1 MSVESATG
9 FYGKLPCRGDFMQR
23 RVPQGFVDTWDA
35 WLQECLHVSRQQL
48 GEQWLDL
55 YLTSPVWRFVLAEG
69 ICGESAYAGVMLPSV
84 DRVGRYF
91 PLTLVSPLEAGTC
104 ILEAACSAGRAW
116 FDAVEEL
123 ALKALDAGDLD
134 LQAFDAQVD
143 ALPGLADWDAL
154 TLSNQLMERIAQSGF
169 ARGGSSWHI
178 SMPGETPQS
187 AVNAFASL
195 ELQRAFR
202 PCGLWWT
209 QGSEAVQPGWL
220 VTNGLPT
227 PTGYIA
233 MLSGQ
238 WRRAGWNSIEVA
250 VQAPQ
255 FVAPSEAAAT
265 EVPQA
270 LDVQIVAAHPPSPRG
285 VSAPVEIRYIM
296 RPEIG
301 LWGMAT
307 AAVGG
312 GDSGARADLISDVA
326 HDLAPQATLT
336 TRIESARRALHG
348 VLGSRAGAVAGRAEG
363 VAVILFLAE
372 RTECALMWSGAAR
385 AIRIRNGTATELLAG
400 ERPTEADAAVD
411 APVEPPLDRG
421 GTDDGGLLAL
431 LAAPAAA
438 APAVG
443 VRYQDLEA
451 NDLWVL
457 GTEGSF
463 PEALIARLVSTW
475 PGMAPATDEA
485 SDPSAVPSLDSVLDS
500 VLAQR
505 DPVTDAAGSAAP
517 LLLITAQFAER
528 TAA

>member
-23 RVPQGFVDTWDA
+23 RVPQVFVDTWDA
-35 WLQECLHVSRQQL
+35 WLQECLYVSRQQL

-104 ILEAACSAGRAW
+104 ILEAACGAGRAW

-123 ALKALDAGDLD
+123 ALKALDASDLD
-134 LQAFDAQVD
+134 LQAFDTQVD
-143 ALPGLADWDAL
+143 ALPGLGDWDAL
-154 TLSNQLMERIAQSGF
+154 ALSNQLMALVAQSGF
-169 ARGGSSWHI
+169 ARGGASWHI
-178 SMPGETPQS
+178 SMPGETPQI

-220 VTNGLPT
+220 VTSGLPT

-238 WRRAGWNSIEVA
+238 WRRAGWNSIELA

-255 FVAPSEAAAT
+255 FVAPSEATAT

-285 VSAPVEIRYIM
+285 VSASVEIRYIM

-348 VLGSRAGAVAGRAEG
+348 VLGSRAGAVGGTAEG

-372 RTECALMWSGAAR
+372 HTECALMWSGAAR

-400 ERPTEADAAVD
+400 ERPTEAEAAVD
-411 APVEPPLDRG
+411 APVGPQLDRD

-431 LAAPAAA
+431 LAAPTAA

-475 PGMAPATDEA
+475 PAMAPAADEA
-485 SDPSAVPSLDSVLDS
+485 SDPSAVPGLHSVLDS
-500 VLAQR
+500 VLAQHDR
-505 DPVTDAAGSAAP
+505 VTDAAGSAAP